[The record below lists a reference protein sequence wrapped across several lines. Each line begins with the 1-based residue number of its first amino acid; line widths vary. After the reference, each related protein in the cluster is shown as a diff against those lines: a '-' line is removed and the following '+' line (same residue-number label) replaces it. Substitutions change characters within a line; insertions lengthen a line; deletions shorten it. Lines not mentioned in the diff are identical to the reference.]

1 MDNRFLRTRMLFGE
15 ESFEKLKN
23 STVMIFGLGGVGGYV
38 AEAVARSGV
47 GHIIIIDNDTVDI
60 SNINRQVIALNSNI
74 GQYKADLWEER
85 IKEINPEAV
94 VEKHK
99 IFFLP
104 GNHDIIKSGVDY
116 IVDAVDTITA
126 KIEIIMQA
134 KALNIP
140 VISSMGTGFKTDP
153 SKFEITDIYKTSVCP
168 LAKVMRYELKKRGIK
183 KLTVVYSK
191 ELPRKSA
198 FSIDPEG
205 TRKKTAA
212 SCAFVPSSAG
222 LLIASKVIRDLADI

>member
-1 MDNRFLRTRMLFGE
+1 MDDRFLRTRMLFGE
-15 ESFEKLKN
+15 EKFEKLKN

-47 GHIIIIDNDTVDI
+47 GHIIIIDKDTVDI

-104 GNHDIIKSGVDY
+104 GNHDIIKPGVDY

-153 SKFEITDIYKTSVCP
+153 SKLEIADIYKTSVCP
-168 LAKVMRYELKKRGIK
+168 LAKVMRYELKKRGVK

-191 ELPRKSA
+191 EQPRKAA

-222 LLIASKVIRDLADI
+222 LLIASKVIRDLAGL

>member
-1 MDNRFLRTRMLFGE
+1 M
-15 ESFEKLKN
+15 
-23 STVMIFGLGGVGGYV
+23 
-38 AEAVARSGV
+38 ARSGV

-116 IVDAVDTITA
+116 IVDSVDTITA

-153 SKFEITDIYKTSVCP
+153 SKLEITDIYKTSVCP